1 MILKPSRLA
10 GVVWAILWNV
20 LGFSAAPAAAQK
32 VVPCSFQYL
41 LENDPA
47 YWSEISY
54 TLDAECVR
62 KLRADLKAVSS
73 PTPESKYLELHL
85 ARWDGDNVAIARALA
100 ALCRDE
106 GYGRACSAAALLMPE
121 SRKDSEAETEQLL
134 ELAVAK
140 HVPAANISLGDLYL
154 LRFRSSRDRR
164 DLCGARRFWQAGAKL
179 GDTAGGRRLDW
190 VDSELKPSCAEG

>member
-1 MILKPSRLA
+1 MMLQASRLV
-10 GVVWAILWNV
+10 GVVWAILWHV
-20 LGFSAAPAAAQK
+20 LGGGAAPAAAQE
-32 VVPCSFQYL
+32 VEPCSFQYL

-54 TLDAECVR
+54 TVDAKCVR
-62 KLRADLKAVSS
+62 KLRADLRAVSS

-85 ARWDGDNVAIARALA
+85 ARWDGDKAAIARALA

-106 GYGRACSAAALLMPE
+106 GYGRACSAAALLVPE
-121 SRKDSEAETEQLL
+121 GRKGAETETEQLL
-134 ELAVAK
+134 ELAAARQ
-140 HVPAANISLGDLYL
+140 VPAANISLGDLYL

-164 DLCGARRFWQAGAKL
+164 DLCRARKFWQAGATL

-190 VDSELKPSCAEG
+190 VDSELKPNCAEG